1 MLYGTLTILSL
12 SSIFHYYTVPF
23 LTATAALKQMDPA
36 FEAIGESLDAPFY
49 RTFWRV
55 VVPLGLPAVIS
66 IATYLFL
73 NSLVTLSAIAFLFV
87 PGKEMASV
95 MVMFLDDAAETA
107 QAMAMALLILVT
119 GLVARGLFSLL
130 TRGVEQRTQAWTQR

>member
-1 MLYGTLTILSL
+1 M
-12 SSIFHYYTVPF
+12 
-23 LTATAALKQMDPA
+23 
-36 FEAIGESLDAPFY
+36 
-49 RTFWRV
+49 
-55 VVPLGLPAVIS
+55 VPLGLPSVIS

-87 PGKEMASV
+87 PGKEVASL

-119 GLVARGLFSLL
+119 GLVARGLFYLL
-130 TRGVEQRTQAWTQR
+130 TRGVERRTQAWTQR